1 MSQTSPTPPT
11 SSGGAV
17 MGNHGRI
24 RDALREAA
32 IAALHEAAAPVSNA
46 QICQALP
53 DSPVLVV
60 TAAIPWSTSTS
71 IDGSS
76 SALGTPG
83 VTGRQPGRPLVWPRQ
98 VCDATESASHT
109 TDNTPTAAIPSDL
122 ISYGR

>member
-11 SSGGAV
+11 STGGAI
-17 MGNHGRI
+17 MGNHRRI

-32 IAALHEAAAPVSNA
+32 IAALREAAAPVNNA

-53 DSPVLVV
+53 DLPVLVV

-71 IDGSS
+71 IGSS
-76 SALGTPG
+76 LASSTPG

-98 VCDATESASHT
+98 VCDVTESASHT
-109 TDNTPTAAIPSDL
+109 ADNTPTAAIPSDP
-122 ISYGR
+122 ISHGR